1 MKVPPVIPPESEAKP
16 PPLIRKRVF
25 RAGPYK
31 VSMVGSG
38 PYRGAE
44 GALAKRFR
52 DQLKVS
58 ANGRPVTDPD
68 ELPSRRV
75 PKKARSA
82 SPPPTERFGSTDR
95 FVGRQNDTG
104 DDDE

>member
-16 PPLIRKRVF
+16 TPLIRKRVF

-31 VSMVGSG
+31 VPMVGSG

-44 GALAKRFR
+44 GVLAKRFR

-82 SPPPTERFGSTDR
+82 SPPPTDR
-95 FVGRQNDTG
+95 FAGRQNDTG